1 MLFLFTCNLK
11 RKKMMRILLMLVL
24 CAPSWCILS
33 AQTTREHLKN
43 DPFRAGSNYYAYP
56 EPSAKLT
63 PAPKGKK
70 PFYISTYAR
79 HAPHPHGL
87 CPLLPLEGL
96 PGVLHEQAQL
106 LSGVVLTHEA
116 KAHQRQVVVGVG
128 TRAVL
133 LHVSL
138 QLVDHLLGVEV
149 LSIGHQLQQA
159 VVAEEF
165 LLLVLS
171 FIQTVGI
178 DEQLL
183 ATNIPDTLAIEGIVL
198 PKPEWLVGVLHLQE
212 LAVDDRL
219 VVSAV
224 AVVKAARI

>member
-1 MLFLFTCNLK
+1 MLFLFICNRK

-24 CAPSWCILS
+24 CAPSWCVLS

-43 DPFRAGSNYYAYP
+43 DLFRAGSNYYAYP

-106 LSGVVLTHEA
+106 LSRINDHPRQIAQSAQGDRNLVHFFHLFTHSE
-116 KAHQRQVVVGVG
+116 
-128 TRAVL
+128 
-133 LHVSL
+133 
-138 QLVDHLLGVEV
+138 
-149 LSIGHQLQQA
+149 
-159 VVAEEF
+159 
-165 LLLVLS
+165 
-171 FIQTVGI
+171 
-178 DEQLL
+178 
-183 ATNIPDTLAIEGIVL
+183 N
-198 PKPEWLVGVLHLQE
+198 
-212 LAVDDRL
+212 
-219 VVSAV
+219 
-224 AVVKAARI
+224 